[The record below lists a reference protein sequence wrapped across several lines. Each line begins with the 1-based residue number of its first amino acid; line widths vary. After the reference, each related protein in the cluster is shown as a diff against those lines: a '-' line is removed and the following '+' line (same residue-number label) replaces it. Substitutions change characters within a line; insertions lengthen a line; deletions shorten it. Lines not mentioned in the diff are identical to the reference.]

1 MKWIEK
7 NNAAALLLLAL
18 TACTQDIPDMPA
30 EGDLISFAIPEVVTP
45 YDGKPASRA
54 TLINSKLPLDSKFGV
69 MGYCVA
75 RNIGD
80 TSLDAP
86 NSGSSNWED
95 KKELSRP
102 DVLNQAPLRVDEY
115 GCYYEDNTKLGRW
128 YTDQSFPG
136 VSAAGFKYT
145 FIAYHPFEGRFAIST
160 PNNNGIGAPT
170 LTYTVVYGSADG
182 QGDGASDNRI
192 EREPELT
199 TDAMYAQVKD
209 HVRASGAVDLQFHH
223 IMSGFSVQLNN
234 YNETNVTVKR
244 VTLDGGFYKTETVD
258 FSTPDPTLT
267 VGDAKYWGAFE
278 FIRNGDVGV
287 TIPGKSSLKAGA
299 TTEKPDGT
307 IVLLLPNLFAAE
319 GNYLGT
325 DKNITVE
332 YENVNGDSK
341 KVRIENFN
349 LGRIPQPGLNYRLN
363 INFIGN
369 QLLLMFTANEVEYWE
384 EGSDNKIIIN

>member
-7 NNAAALLLLAL
+7 NHAAALLLLAL

-45 YDGKPASRA
+45 NDGKPVSRA
-54 TLINSKLPLDSKFGV
+54 TLINSKLPLKSEFGV
-69 MGYCVA
+69 MGYCIA

-102 DVLNQAPLRVDEY
+102 DVLNQAPLQVDEY
-115 GCYYEDNTKLGRW
+115 GCYYKDNTKLGRW

-145 FIAYHPFEGRFAIST
+145 FIVYHPFGGRFAIST
-160 PNNNGIGAPT
+160 PNNSGIGAPT

-182 QGDGASDNRI
+182 QGDGAPDNRI
-192 EREPELT
+192 DREPELT

-234 YNETNVTVKR
+234 YNETPVTVKS

-267 VGDAKYWGAFE
+267 VGSAQYWGTFE
-278 FIRNGDVGV
+278 FIRNGNAGV
-287 TIPGKSSLKAGA
+287 TIPGGSSLKAGA
-299 TTEKPDGT
+299 TDEKPDGT
-307 IVLLLPNLFAAE
+307 IVLLLPNLSASE

-325 DKNITVE
+325 EKNITVK
-332 YENVNGDSK
+332 YENVNGESK
-341 KVRIENFN
+341 EVRVKDFN
-349 LGRIPQPGLNYRLN
+349 LGRKPQSGLNYRLN
-363 INFIGN
+363 INFKGD
-369 QLLLMFTANEVEYWE
+369 QLLLMFTTDEVEYWE
-384 EGSDNKIIIN
+384 ETSDNKIIIN

>member
-45 YDGKPASRA
+45 NDGKPVSRA
-54 TLINSKLPLDSKFGV
+54 TLINSKLPLKSEFGV
-69 MGYCVA
+69 MGYCIA

-102 DVLNQAPLRVDEY
+102 DVLNQAPLQVDEY
-115 GCYYEDNTKLGRW
+115 GCYYKDNTKLGKW

-145 FIAYHPFEGRFAIST
+145 FIAYHPFGGRFAIST
-160 PNNNGIGAPT
+160 PDNSGIGAPT

-182 QGDGASDNRI
+182 QGDGAPDDRI
-192 EREPELT
+192 ERNPELT

-234 YNETNVTVKR
+234 YNENPVTVKS

-267 VGDAKYWGAFE
+267 VGSAQYWGTFE
-278 FIRNGDVGV
+278 FIRNGDER
-287 TIPGKSSLKAGA
+287 ISERSSLKAGA
-299 TTEKPDGT
+299 TLEKPDGT
-307 IVLLLPNLFAAE
+307 IVLLLPNLSASE

-332 YENVNGDSK
+332 YEYEGTTKTASVS
-341 KVRIENFN
+341 NFN

-363 INFIGN
+363 INFIGD
-369 QLLLMFTANEVEYWE
+369 QLLLMFTADEVEYWE
-384 EGSDNKIIIN
+384 EGSNNKIIIN

>member
-7 NNAAALLLLAL
+7 NHAAALLLLAL

-45 YDGKPASRA
+45 NDGKPVSRA
-54 TLINSKLPLDSKFGV
+54 TLINSKLPLDSEFGV
-69 MGYCVA
+69 MGYCVPLKGGTNA
-75 RNIGD
+75 QEP
-80 TSLDAP
+80 S
-86 NSGSSNWED
+86 SGSSDWES
-95 KKELSRP
+95 KKILSTP
-102 DVLNQAPLRVDEY
+102 DVLNRASLRVDEY
-115 GCYYEDNTKLGRW
+115 GCYYSNDTPPGRW
-128 YTDQSFPG
+128 YTDQSFSG

-145 FIAYHPFEGRFAIST
+145 FIAYHPFEGRFAIDT
-160 PNNNGIGAPT
+160 PSSGGAPKF
-170 LTYTVVYGSADG
+170 TYTVVYGSRDENG
-182 QGDGASDNRI
+182 NKGNGTSNNRI
-192 EREPELT
+192 DREPELT
-199 TDAMYAQVKD
+199 IDAMYAQVKD

-234 YNETNVTVKR
+234 YNETDVTVKE

-267 VGDAKYWGAFE
+267 VGDAKYWGTFE
-278 FIRNGDVGV
+278 FIRNGDAGV
-287 TIPGKSSLKAGA
+287 TIPGGSSLKAGA

-307 IVLLLPNLFAAE
+307 IVLLLPNLSASE

-325 DKNITVE
+325 DKNITVK

-341 KVRIENFN
+341 EVKVENFN

-363 INFIGN
+363 INFKGD
-369 QLLLMFTANEVEYWE
+369 QLLLMFTADEVEYWE

>member
-7 NNAAALLLLAL
+7 NHAATLLLLAL

-45 YDGKPASRA
+45 NDGKPVSRA
-54 TLINSKLPLDSKFGV
+54 TLINSKLPLKSEFGV
-69 MGYCVA
+69 MGYCIA

-102 DVLNQAPLRVDEY
+102 DVLNQAPLQVDEY
-115 GCYYEDNTKLGRW
+115 GCYYKDNTKLGKW

-145 FIAYHPFEGRFAIST
+145 FIAYHPFGGRFAIST
-160 PNNNGIGAPT
+160 PDNSGIGAPT

-182 QGDGASDNRI
+182 QGDGAPDDRI
-192 EREPELT
+192 ERNPELT

-234 YNETNVTVKR
+234 YNETDVTVKE

-267 VGDAKYWGAFE
+267 VGKEQYWGKFR
-278 FIRNGDVGV
+278 FIRNGDV
-287 TIPGKSSLKAGA
+287 TIRGGSSLKAGA
-299 TTEKPDGT
+299 TTEKPDGS
-307 IVLLLPNLFAAE
+307 IVLLLPNLSASE

-332 YENVNGDSK
+332 YENVNGELK
-341 KVRIENFN
+341 EVKVENFN

-363 INFIGN
+363 INFIGD
-369 QLLLMFTANEVEYWE
+369 QLLLMFTADEVEYWE